1 MIPQILLK
9 RIVKTSIFIVDNITG
24 YSSGKGGLIKR

>member
-9 RIVKTSIFIVDNITG
+9 RIVKTSIIVDNITG